1 MTQLSDFKN
10 VSSEQVYVNVA
21 IVEEQ
26 VEEYVDNVK
35 VIFTGKADN
44 LIASYDQLGATVTG
58 PRSAVARLKEEGVTV
73 GVDLTGLKEGY
84 YILSPKV
91 DEEAYEG
98 FTIVSEA
105 ASVTLTDISYNEEED
120 EEANEEN
127 VEVEGSADGEAA
139 ANEE

>member
-1 MTQLSDFKN
+1 M
-10 VSSEQVYVNVA
+10 
-21 IVEEQ
+21 
-26 VEEYVDNVK
+26 
-35 VIFTGKADN
+35 
-44 LIASYDQLGATVTG
+44 
-58 PRSAVARLKEEGVTV
+58 
-73 GVDLTGLKEGY
+73 
-84 YILSPKV
+84 